1 MTPTAWVLLCV
12 ALAAIVLAAFVIL
25 QKRTKKLKSK
35 FGPEYDRAVREQGS
49 TIKAERELEH
59 REKRVHKF
67 QIRQLSDA
75 ECSGFAAEWRTVQE
89 RFVDDPRGAV
99 ADADRLVDRAMQ
111 ARGYPIAGEFEDR
124 AADLSV
130 EHSVVIDHYR
140 IAHDIA
146 GRDGRN
152 AASTEDLRLAMK
164 HYRALFEDLLGRH
177 VEETIEVKR

>member
-1 MTPTAWVLLCV
+1 MTPTAWVLLSIV
-12 ALAAIVLAAFVIL
+12 VAAIILAAFFIL
-25 QKRTKKLKSK
+25 QKRTQKLRSK
-35 FGPEYDRAVREQGS
+35 FGPEYDRAVRDQGS
-49 TIKAERELEH
+49 TFKAERELEH
-59 REKRVHKF
+59 REKRVHNF

-75 ECSGFAAEWRTVQE
+75 ECSRFAAEWRIVQE
-89 RFVDDPRGAV
+89 KFVDDPGGAV
-99 ADADRLVDRAMQ
+99 ADADRLVHRAMQ

-130 EHSVVIDHYR
+130 EHSVVVGHYR

-146 GRDGRN
+146 GRDGRQ

-177 VEETIEVKR
+177 VENTIEVKK